1 MTETWTATCV
11 AHTSEGNVTDGVQ
24 SCYTTSVYYRE
35 LAMHYDRDT
44 DTYSL
49 ECEVTEQ
56 QSIDTGCGPC
66 VAITV

>member
-1 MTETWTATCV
+1 M
-11 AHTSEGNVTDGVQ
+11 TDGVQ